1 MMPIENGACSLID
14 DERFGETAPPFC
26 HIEKLIPV
34 SRLDFFMRFEPFI
47 RHQVNFF
54 IIPH

>member
-1 MMPIENGACSLID
+1 MPIENGACSLID
-14 DERFGETAPPFC
+14 DEGFGETAPPFC